1 MSRLPPDFLRLPIAH
16 RGLHGSGA
24 PENSLAAA
32 RGAIE
37 AGYGIELDIQPAAD
51 GTPMVFHDYDLAR
64 LTGDKAAIAAH
75 SPADLAEKRLLDSDE
90 VIPTLTQFLELVA
103 GRVPLLIEIKDQ
115 PNGLGGQA
123 VPLHVPVAEALKGYA
138 GPVALMSFN
147 PQIVAAF
154 HAIAPEIPVGLTTCA
169 FAAGDFPTLSEQERE
184 HLAAIT
190 DYDAVGAS
198 FISHDHHDLDNPR
211 VDALKA
217 MGAGILCWTIRSPGQ
232 EAAARRI
239 AHNIT
244 FEHYPAPK

>member
-1 MSRLPPDFLRLPIAH
+1 MTLPQEFLTLPIAH
-16 RGLHGSGA
+16 RGLHGPGI

-32 RGAIE
+32 QAAID
-37 AGYGIELDIQPAAD
+37 AGYGIELDIQPSSD
-51 GTPMVFHDYDLAR
+51 GVAMVFHDYDLHR
-64 LTGDKAAIAAH
+64 LTGREGRVDGLDAVTLGQVALLG
-75 SPADLAEKRLLDSDE
+75 SAET
-90 VIPTLTQFLELVA
+90 VPTLAQFLDLVA

-115 PNGLGGQA
+115 TDGQGGQA

-147 PQIVAAF
+147 PRIVAAF

-169 FAAGDFPTLSEQERE
+169 FAAGDFPTLSAQERE

-217 MGAGILCWTIRSPGQ
+217 MGAGILCWTIRSPSQ